1 MTTLFVSG
9 ADKRYG
15 FHLLNLIGSVKANSD
30 IFDGIVVYDLGLS
43 DRQRSLIGALRGV
56 DLRTVPPFVPHW
68 SQGFTWRTWIFTHLE
83 ADALFW
89 LDAGAT
95 VLRSLAEPL
104 EQVRERG
111 YFVVGQGH
119 PVRPMIP
126 SDYFELYGIGEE
138 IAERESI
145 AGGIIA
151 FQTSGPFYEQVVV
164 PMYEDSV
171 LGRNLGF
178 SAGEVEKLNRGIAY
192 QESPII
198 RDCPL
203 FRPNQ
208 TLLNIHFYKSIAEPV
223 VNDLVKY
230 AGFETSEDHPEQL
243 IWSHRRRGDYR
254 YLWRVP
260 YTWRAAPA
268 AWAFTAWFRARWLH
282 RQHGWKL
289 KLATYTAK
297 AKQLR
302 GRG

>member
-9 ADKRYG
+9 ADERYG
-15 FHLLNLIGSVKANSD
+15 WHLLNLLGSVHANARD
-30 IFDGIVVYDLGLS
+30 FDGIVAYDLGLS
-43 DRQRSLIGALRGV
+43 PRQRQLVGAIRGV
-56 DLRTVPPFVPHW
+56 ELRTVPEFVPHW

-83 ADALFW
+83 ADVLFW

-104 EQVRERG
+104 QQVAERG

-119 PVRPMIP
+119 RVRPMIP
-126 SDYFELYGIGEE
+126 SDYFELYGIGDEV
-138 IAERESI
+138 AEREAI
-145 AGGIIA
+145 AGGIIG
-151 FQTSGPFYEQVVV
+151 FRTSGSFYDEVVV

-171 LGRNLGF
+171 AGRNLGF

-192 QESPII
+192 QENPII

-208 TLLNIHFYKSIAEPV
+208 TLLNIHFYKRVADPV
-223 VNDLVKY
+223 VNDVRKY
-230 AGFETSEDHPEQL
+230 GGWETADDHPEQL

-260 YTWRAAPA
+260 YRSSERLG
-268 AWAFTAWFRARWLH
+268 AWAFTARFSWRTWRHHHAWRFHPGRYV
-282 RQHGWKL
+282 GKL
-289 KLATYTAK
+289 W
-297 AKQLR
+297 R
-302 GRG
+302 VMR